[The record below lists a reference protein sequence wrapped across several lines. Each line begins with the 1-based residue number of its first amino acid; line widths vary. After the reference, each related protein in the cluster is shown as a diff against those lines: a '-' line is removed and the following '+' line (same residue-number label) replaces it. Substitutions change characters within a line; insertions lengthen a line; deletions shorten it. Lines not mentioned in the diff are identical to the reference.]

1 MCRNTRKHRP
11 SEIFKD
17 VHEDIGQ
24 STNSE
29 TMAHLKGEKKKAF
42 FRLSVNKTGRSDLFC
57 FKLSILIPATNLK

>member
-1 MCRNTRKHRP
+1 MCRNMRKHRP

-29 TMAHLKGEKKKAF
+29 TMAHVKGEKKTIF
-42 FRLSVNKTGRSDLFC
+42 SSFS
-57 FKLSILIPATNLK
+57 

>member
-1 MCRNTRKHRP
+1 MCRNMRKHRP

-29 TMAHLKGEKKKAF
+29 TMAHLKGEKKKHF
-42 FRLSVNKTGRSDLFC
+42 FVFQLIKQDEAIYFVLSCPS
-57 FKLSILIPATNLK
+57 